1 MRKKN
6 VGYRNLLLPL
16 TFLVIADGQALVLAQ
31 SALWPQFLGPNRNGI
46 SPATDVMTQ
55 WPAGGPEVLWRAE
68 GGVGMS
74 GISVSDNFAITMWNS
89 SAGQVVVALNPAT
102 GKQIWSTPLSR
113 NYENAMGN
121 GPRATPAISGD
132 QVYAF
137 TGDGILACLKLDDG
151 KVVWSEN
158 VVAGVGGKAAEYG
171 MACSPLIIGDLV
183 IVTAG
188 GQGSAVVAVD
198 ASTGKTRW
206 TAVDGT
212 PGYSSPALLKVAG
225 EDQVVAFTGQGL
237 SGINPGS
244 GAVLWQYPFKTPY
257 DCNTVTPIEVDGKI
271 FIAAGENHGCVMLAV
286 TRNDSG
292 YSVNEVWE
300 STNVKSVM
308 RNEWQTS
315 VLIDGFLYGFDN
327 VGSAG
332 PVTHLTC
339 VNAKTGQTVW
349 RENRFGKGNLVAA
362 NGILWITTMKGEFVM
377 VKATASGFEEL
388 GRKQIFGKTRQAV
401 SIADGN
407 AYIRD
412 DAQVVCI
419 KIK

>member
-16 TFLVIADGQALVLAQ
+16 TLLVMADGQASVLAQ
-31 SALWPQFLGPNRNGI
+31 SATWPQILGPNRNGI

-74 GISVSDNFAITMWNS
+74 GISVSGNFAITMWNS
-89 SAGQVVVALNPAT
+89 SAGQVVVALDPTT

-113 NYENAMGN
+113 NYENAMGD
-121 GPRATPAISGD
+121 GPRATPTISGD
-132 QVYAF
+132 RVYAF
-137 TGDGILACLKLDDG
+137 TGNGILACLRLADG
-151 KVVWSEN
+151 TVVWSEN
-158 VVAGVGGKAAEYG
+158 IVAGVGGKAAEYG
-171 MACSPLIIGDLV
+171 MACSPLVVGDLV

-206 TAVDGT
+206 TAVDGS
-212 PGYSSPALLKVAG
+212 PGYSSPALLKIAG

-237 SGINPGS
+237 SGIKPGN

-257 DCNTVTPIEVDGKI
+257 DCNNATPIEVDGKI
-271 FIAAGENHGCVMLAV
+271 FMSSGENHGCVMLAV
-286 TRNDSG
+286 TRTDSE
-292 YSVNEVWE
+292 YSVDEVWE
-300 STNVKSVM
+300 STQVKSVM

-315 VLIDGFLYGFDN
+315 ALIDGFLYGFDN

-362 NGILWITTMKGEFVM
+362 NGILWITTMKGELVM

-401 SIADGN
+401 SIADGK
-407 AYIRD
+407 AYVRD
-412 DAQVVCI
+412 DVQVVCI

>member
-16 TFLVIADGQALVLAQ
+16 TFLVIANGQTLVLAQ

-74 GISVSDNFAITMWNS
+74 GISVSDHFAITMWNS

-102 GKQIWSTPLSR
+102 GTQIWSTPLSR

-121 GPRATPAISGD
+121 GPRATPTISGD

-151 KVVWSEN
+151 NVVWSEN

-188 GQGSAVVAVD
+188 GQGSAGGPGFGGCRSRCLHRKNAL
-198 ASTGKTRW
+198 
-206 TAVDGT
+206 DG
-212 PGYSSPALLKVAG
+212 
-225 EDQVVAFTGQGL
+225 
-237 SGINPGS
+237 
-244 GAVLWQYPFKTPY
+244 
-257 DCNTVTPIEVDGKI
+257 
-271 FIAAGENHGCVMLAV
+271 
-286 TRNDSG
+286 R
-292 YSVNEVWE
+292 
-300 STNVKSVM
+300 
-308 RNEWQTS
+308 
-315 VLIDGFLYGFDN
+315 
-327 VGSAG
+327 
-332 PVTHLTC
+332 
-339 VNAKTGQTVW
+339 
-349 RENRFGKGNLVAA
+349 
-362 NGILWITTMKGEFVM
+362 
-377 VKATASGFEEL
+377 
-388 GRKQIFGKTRQAV
+388 
-401 SIADGN
+401 
-407 AYIRD
+407 
-412 DAQVVCI
+412 
-419 KIK
+419 